1 MISPTCGSWIGARTC
16 ARDPPRMAGDR
27 PASGLLG
34 PAARVGA
41 AVEAPAWG
49 ALVDLPRP
57 AGDRLAQ
64 TVGVAAGVLHLVGVR
79 RPVDA
84 AVGHPAGRQPG
95 AAAASELAGLPSPPG
110 GVTDD
115 LVEVDV
121 LVELFQLSGPGVRDR
136 LLERVGERAR
146 VGSTVG
152 ASSVA
157 LARGRPSP
165 AFTGS
170 CPLRGTARARWRFGF
185 ADDSPVLACRVVEP
199 FELAVG
205 DPQEPGVEVVE
216 RSEVGLAE
224 DRAPDRLQRGERLR
238 VDDPVVGARV

>member
-1 MISPTCGSWIGARTC
+1 MP
-16 ARDPPRMAGDR
+16 GDR
-27 PASGLLG
+27 PAGGLLRA
-34 PAARVGA
+34 AARVGA

-49 ALVDLPRP
+49 ALVDLPRST
-57 AGDRLAQ
+57 GDRLPQ
-64 TVGVAAGVLHLVGVR
+64 PVGVAAGVLHLVGVG

-95 AAAASELAGLPSPPG
+95 AASASELAGPPSPPG

-152 ASSVA
+152 ASPVA

-170 CPLRGTARARWRFGF
+170 CPAGTARARWRFGF
-185 ADDSPVLACRVVEP
+185 ADDSPVLARRVVEP

-216 RSEVGLAE
+216 RLEVGLAE

>member
-1 MISPTCGSWIGARTC
+1 M
-16 ARDPPRMAGDR
+16 
-27 PASGLLG
+27 
-34 PAARVGA
+34 
-41 AVEAPAWG
+41 
-49 ALVDLPRP
+49 
-57 AGDRLAQ
+57 
-64 TVGVAAGVLHLVGVR
+64 LHLVGVG

-84 AVGHPAGRQPG
+84 AVGHPAGWQPG
-95 AAAASELAGLPSPPG
+95 AASASELAGPPSPPG

-121 LVELFQLSGPGVRDR
+121 LVELFQPSGPGVRDR

-146 VGSTVG
+146 VGSTLG
-152 ASSVA
+152 ASPVA

-165 AFTGS
+165 AFTA
-170 CPLRGTARARWRFGF
+170 TARARWRFGF
-185 ADDSPVLACRVVEP
+185 ADDSPILARRVVEP

-216 RSEVGLAE
+216 RLEVGLAE